1 MIKLIA
7 FDLDGTIGETVPMCI
22 RAFEQAVSPYAGR
35 TLSEREITQTFGLN
49 EVGMIKVVAGEKWR
63 EALHDF
69 YPVYE
74 QMHDECPEPY
84 EGIRELIHTLK
95 AAGILVAL
103 ITGKGEKSCRITL
116 EKFGMQDLFCC
127 VKTGAED
134 RPNKAEAIE
143 ELLDAYHVEKDEF
156 YYIGDAVSDVTACKK
171 AGVPCLSAAWGTTAD
186 ISRLEE
192 ANPSRIFFSVE
203 DLAHFLLHLRESA

>member
-22 RAFEQAVSPYAGR
+22 RAFEQAVSTYAGH

-84 EGIRELIHTLK
+84 EGICELIHTLK
-95 AAGILVAL
+95 DAGILVAL

-192 ANPSRIFFSVE
+192 ANPSRIFFSIE
-203 DLAHFLLHLRESA
+203 DLSHFLLHLRESA

>member
-95 AAGILVAL
+95 DAGILVAL

-116 EKFGMQDLFCC
+116 EKFGMQDLFCS

-143 ELLDAYHVEKDEF
+143 ELLDAYHVAKDEF

-171 AGVPCLSAAWGTTAD
+171 ADVPCLSAAWGTTAD
-186 ISRLEE
+186 ISGLEE
-192 ANPSRIFFSVE
+192 ANPSRVFFSIE
-203 DLAHFLLHLRESA
+203 DLSHFLLHLREGT

>member
-7 FDLDGTIGETVPMCI
+7 FDLDGTIGETVLMCI

-95 AAGILVAL
+95 DAGILVAL

>member
-22 RAFEQAVSPYAGR
+22 RAFEQAVSPYAGH

-84 EGIRELIHTLK
+84 QGICELIHTLK

-116 EKFGMQDLFCC
+116 EKFGMRDLFCC

-143 ELLDAYHVEKDEF
+143 ELLDAYQVAKDEF

-186 ISRLEE
+186 ISGLEE
-192 ANPSRIFFSVE
+192 ANPSKVFLSIE
-203 DLAHFLLHLRESA
+203 DLAHFLRRMREAM

>member
-192 ANPSRIFFSVE
+192 ANPSRIFFSIE
-203 DLAHFLLHLRESA
+203 NLAHFLLHLREGA

>member
-22 RAFEQAVSPYAGR
+22 RAFEQAVSPYAGH

-84 EGIRELIHTLK
+84 QGICELIHTLK

-143 ELLDAYHVEKDEF
+143 ELLDAYQVAKDEF

-186 ISRLEE
+186 ISGLEE
-192 ANPSRIFFSVE
+192 ANPSKVFLSIE
-203 DLAHFLLHLRESA
+203 DLAHFLRRMREAM

>member
-22 RAFEQAVSPYAGR
+22 RAFKQAVSPYTDH

-49 EVGMIKVVAGEKWR
+49 EVGMIKMVTGEKWR

-74 QMHDECPEPY
+74 KMHEECREPY
-84 EGIRELIHTLK
+84 EGIRNLIKTLK
-95 AAGILVAL
+95 KDGVPVAL

-116 EKFGMQDLFCC
+116 EQFGMQEMFCSI
-127 VKTGAED
+127 KTGAED

-143 ELLDAYHVEKDEF
+143 ELLHAYHLEKDEF
-156 YYIGDAVSDVTACKK
+156 YYIGDAVSDVTACRK
-171 AGVPCLSAAWGTTAD
+171 AGVTCLSAAWGTTAD
-186 ISRLEE
+186 IRGLEE
-192 ANPSRIFFSVE
+192 ANPSNVFFSIGN
-203 DLAHFLLHLRESA
+203 LSHFLHRMREGV

>member
-22 RAFEQAVSPYAGR
+22 RAFEQAVSPYAGH

-84 EGIRELIHTLK
+84 QGIRELINTLK
-95 AAGILVAL
+95 KEGILVAL

-143 ELLDAYHVEKDEF
+143 ELLDAYQVAKDEF

-186 ISRLEE
+186 ISGLEE
-192 ANPSRIFFSVE
+192 ANPSKVFLSIE
-203 DLAHFLLHLRESA
+203 DLAHFLRRMREAM

>member
-95 AAGILVAL
+95 ATGILVAL

>member
-49 EVGMIKVVAGEKWR
+49 EVGMIKVVAGKKWR

-95 AAGILVAL
+95 DAGILVAL

-156 YYIGDAVSDVTACKK
+156 YYIGDTVSDVTACKK

-186 ISRLEE
+186 ISGLEE
-192 ANPSRIFFSVE
+192 ANPSRVFFSIR
-203 DLAHFLLHLRESA
+203 DLSNFLLHLREGS

>member
-1 MIKLIA
+1 MMKLVA

-49 EVGMIKVVAGEKWR
+49 EVGMIKKVAGEKWR
-63 EALHDF
+63 EALCDF

-74 QMHDECPEPY
+74 KMHEECPEPY
-84 EGIRELIHTLK
+84 EGIAELINTLK
-95 AAGILVAL
+95 KNGVIVAL

-116 EKFGMQDLFCC
+116 ERFGMQDLFCS

-134 RPNKAEAIE
+134 RPNKAEAME
-143 ELLDAYHVEKDEF
+143 ELLHDYRLVKDEC
-156 YYIGDAVSDVTACKK
+156 YYVGDAVSDVAACRK
-171 AGVPCLSAAWGTTAD
+171 AGVTCLSAAWGATAD
-186 ISRLEE
+186 IRGLEE
-192 ANPSRIFFSVE
+192 ANPSHVFSSIG
-203 DLAHFLLHLRESA
+203 DLAHFLYRMREET

>member
-22 RAFEQAVSPYAGR
+22 RAFEKAVSPYAGR

-49 EVGMIKVVAGEKWR
+49 EVGMIKMVAGEKWQ

-74 QMHDECPEPY
+74 KMHEECPEPY
-84 EGIRELIHTLK
+84 EGIRELINTLK
-95 AAGILVAL
+95 KEGILVAL

-116 EKFGMQDLFCC
+116 EQFGMQDLFCS

-134 RPNKAEAIE
+134 RPNKAEAIG
-143 ELLDAYHVEKDEF
+143 ELLHDCHLAKDEF
-156 YYIGDAVSDVTACKK
+156 YYVGDAVSDVTACRK
-171 AGVPCLSAAWGTTAD
+171 AGVTCLSAAWGTTAD
-186 ISRLEE
+186 IRGLEE
-192 ANPSRIFFSVE
+192 ANPSNVFFSIG
-203 DLAHFLLHLRESA
+203 DLSHFMLRTRENT

>member
-22 RAFEQAVSPYAGR
+22 RAFEQAVSPYADH
-35 TLSEREITQTFGLN
+35 TLTEREITQTFGLN
-49 EVGMIKVVAGEKWR
+49 EVGMIKMVAGDRWK
-63 EALHDF
+63 EALQAF
-69 YPVYE
+69 YPIYE
-74 QMHDECPEPY
+74 KMHEECPAPY

-95 AAGILVAL
+95 ANGILVAL

-116 EKFGMQDLFCC
+116 EQFGMQDLFCS

-143 ELLDAYHVEKDEF
+143 ELLHACHLSKDEF
-156 YYIGDAVSDVTACKK
+156 YYVGDAVSDVTACRK
-171 AGVPCLSAAWGTTAD
+171 AGVTCLSAAWGTTAD
-186 ISRLEE
+186 IRGLEKT
-192 ANPSRIFFSVE
+192 NPSHVFFSIR
-203 DLAHFLLHLRESA
+203 DLSHFLLRTGENA